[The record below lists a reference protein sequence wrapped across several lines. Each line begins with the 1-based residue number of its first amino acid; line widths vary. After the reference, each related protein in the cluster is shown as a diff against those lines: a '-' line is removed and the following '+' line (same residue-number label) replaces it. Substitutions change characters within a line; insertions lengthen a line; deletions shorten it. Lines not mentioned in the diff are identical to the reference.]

1 MNRSTE
7 GLLIVTTTFSQAN
20 RRQFTKLA
28 TKLSCYTCSSY
39 VECFSNSEISGNTLL
54 AILAIHIIK
63 RHLLNITITSNIA
76 HQLELKM
83 AKVLI
88 LYIIVHPKARKQ
100 GSKTIG
106 RTQNSVVCKS
116 LQHHTKHQ
124 STSILSVAVTIQTS
138 LTN

>member
-20 RRQFTKLA
+20 RRQFTCQTFL
-28 TKLSCYTCSSY
+28 LYSSY
-39 VECFSNSEISGNTLL
+39 VECISNSEISGNTLL
-54 AILAIHIIK
+54 AILAIHIK
-63 RHLLNITITSNIA
+63 RHLLNITITSNVA